1 MAFIKSNPGSNENND
16 EPQSCETTASLL
28 VTGTTDQRR
37 QAARE
42 IITCEG
48 ASQSLV
54 TQLSAEEN
62 PSVRHVIIL
71 SLTQIGDD
79 IALQGL
85 VDCLRSENAA
95 LRNEAIEA
103 IKQLPQEIAPVM
115 ARLLN
120 DPDPDVRIFTVNI
133 LESLCH
139 DDVEKWL
146 LEVIRNDSH
155 VNVCATAVD
164 LLGEVG
170 TANALEDLNLLK
182 SRFENEPYI
191 QFAADLAI
199 RRVQGS

>member
-1 MAFIKSNPGSNENND
+1 MAFIKSNPGNNENND

-42 IITCEG
+42 IIACEG

-54 TQLSAEEN
+54 AQLSEEEN